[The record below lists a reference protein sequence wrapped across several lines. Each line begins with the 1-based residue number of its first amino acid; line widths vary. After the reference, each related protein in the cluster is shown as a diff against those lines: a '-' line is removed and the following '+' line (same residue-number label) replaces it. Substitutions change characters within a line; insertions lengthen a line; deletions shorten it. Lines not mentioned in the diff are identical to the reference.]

1 MPLLPI
7 RVVRA
12 LLPAKEHAVNDVQMG
27 MSVTISR
34 EALNFQASMAAAV
47 INGSINK
54 GQEMQALMGKDAGL
68 AAQGIGSRLNIE
80 V

>member
-1 MPLLPI
+1 MN
-7 RVVRA
+7 
-12 LLPAKEHAVNDVQMG
+12 EVQMG

-34 EALNFQASMAAAV
+34 EALDFQASMAAAV

-54 GQEMQALMGKDAGL
+54 GLEMQALMDKNAGL

>member
-1 MPLLPI
+1 M
-7 RVVRA
+7 
-12 LLPAKEHAVNDVQMG
+12 NDVQMG

-34 EALNFQASMAAAV
+34 EALDFQASMSAAV

-54 GQEMQALMGKDAGL
+54 GQEMQMRMDKDAGL
-68 AAQGIGSRLNIE
+68 AAQGIGGKINIE